1 MTKFTFENGDI
12 INGNINVGWLS
23 DHINHRLEC
32 VVAVKA
38 VLKSHGHE
46 LDVKTFRK
54 GREVVC
60 TDPYIRTSEHGMYIT
75 GHEDGINYAIFS
87 NELNCEKRCANAVLK
102 VMMA

>member
-12 INGNINVGWLS
+12 MNGNINVGRLS
-23 DHINHRLEC
+23 DHINHRFEC
-32 VVAVKA
+32 VAAVKA
-38 VLKSHGHE
+38 VLESHGHE

-60 TDPYIRTSEHGMYIT
+60 TDPYIRTPEHGIYIS
-75 GHEDGINYAIFS
+75 GREDDMNYAIFQ
-87 NELNCEKRCANAVLK
+87 NDLNCAKSCANAVLK